1 MVLTS
6 VHPSQEKDQ
15 YNNEV
20 VRLGRPLPVEYLLL
34 DCPVSTPNEPLYTFA
49 VNEASFPVA
58 NRYDLWDIKNFHFK
72 CKYIL
77 LMTIYIL

>member
-1 MVLTS
+1 MVTC
-6 VHPSQEKDQ
+6 VFIPSQEKDQ

-58 NRYDLWDIKNFHFK
+58 NR
-72 CKYIL
+72 
-77 LMTIYIL
+77 